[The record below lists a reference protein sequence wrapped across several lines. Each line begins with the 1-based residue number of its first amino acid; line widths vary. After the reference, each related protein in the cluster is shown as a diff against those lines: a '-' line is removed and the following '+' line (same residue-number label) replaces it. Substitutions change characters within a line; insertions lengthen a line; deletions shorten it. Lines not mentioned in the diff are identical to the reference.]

1 MSTTISQ
8 GNNSRA
14 AGRDYIENQFV
25 HTNDFK
31 IKFKYDDKMLNL
43 LNFQEVYN
51 SIYDYLKLYFNK
63 NLKIEIKTPQ
73 ISNKIKRNI
82 KVEIINIIESLSI
95 EKITKSYLHSK
106 LNDFS
111 LHISFFIKLDDILT
125 NQEELL
131 VIFNNELNK
140 RILEIED
147 INDLI
152 EKYPHVE
159 FYADNKIINEPIE
172 FINYQIKIL
181 GVLEDN
187 KLVLNK
193 EWIRN
198 LLDNWANL
206 KFELIVKKLD
216 FI

>member
-1 MSTTISQ
+1 MPTTISQ

-14 AGRDYIENQFV
+14 AGEDYIENQFV
-25 HTNDFK
+25 YTNDFK
-31 IKFKYDDKMLNL
+31 IEFKYDDKMLNL
-43 LNFQEVYN
+43 LNSQEVYN

-63 NLKIEIKTPQ
+63 NLEIEIKTPQ
-73 ISNKIKRNI
+73 ISNEIKRNI
-82 KVEIINIIESLSI
+82 KVEIINIIESLST

-111 LHISFFIKLDDILT
+111 YHISFFIKLDDILT
-125 NQEELL
+125 KQEELL
-131 VIFNNELNK
+131 VIFNNEVNK
-140 RILEIED
+140 RVLEIED

-181 GVLEDN
+181 SVLEDN

>member
-1 MSTTISQ
+1 V
-8 GNNSRA
+8 
-14 AGRDYIENQFV
+14 Y
-25 HTNDFK
+25 TNDFK
-31 IKFKYDDKMLNL
+31 IEFKYDDKMLNL
-43 LNFQEVYN
+43 LNSQEVYN

-63 NLKIEIKTPQ
+63 NLEIEIKTPQ

-82 KVEIINIIESLSI
+82 KVEIINIIESLST

-111 LHISFFIKLDDILT
+111 YHISFFIKLDDILT

-131 VIFNNELNK
+131 VIFNNEVNK
-140 RILEIED
+140 RVLEIED

-181 GVLEDN
+181 SVLEDN